1 MVDHLAR
8 SEAFDAAV
16 CAVWRAQVLARWPT
30 DTMMQCAV
38 PLLVGLAE
46 PVTLVIEPNPS
57 ATLRVL
63 RGLQLLR
70 PVGLARLLAKLV
82 DAGLLVRPAGAGRD
96 EYALALPG
104 PQTRAA
110 GRWSPPGQGPD
121 RWPVAGTAGCS
132 LWPGHGPG
140 RWHVNA
146 TTGRRD
152 AAAPGRWI
160 GLCQRR

>member
-1 MVDHLAR
+1 MVDRLAR
-8 SEAFDAAV
+8 PDAFDAAV
-16 CAVWRAQVLARWPT
+16 CTLWRAQVLARWPT
-30 DTMMQCAV
+30 DTMMRRAV

-46 PVTLVIEPNPS
+46 PVTLVIEFTPS

-70 PVGLARLLAKLV
+70 PAGLARLLAKLV
-82 DAGLLVRPAGAGRD
+82 DAGLLVRPAGAGPHG
-96 EYALALPG
+96 YALALPG

-110 GRWSPPGQGPD
+110 SRWSPPGQGPD
-121 RWPVAGTAGCS
+121 RWPVVGADGCS
-132 LWPGHGPG
+132 LSPGHGPG

-152 AAAPGRWI
+152 AAPPGRWVT
-160 GLCQRR
+160 LRQRR